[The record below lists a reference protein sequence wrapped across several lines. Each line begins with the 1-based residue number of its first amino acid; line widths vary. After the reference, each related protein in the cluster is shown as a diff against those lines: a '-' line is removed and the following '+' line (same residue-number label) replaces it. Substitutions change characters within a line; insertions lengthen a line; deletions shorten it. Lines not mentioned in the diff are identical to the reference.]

1 MMAASGVPARRQ
13 PGFTLIELVIAIT
26 LMGLTLVALYS
37 GLRLGL
43 NSWNSGEQHAE
54 TINHL
59 RATQEFL
66 RRQLAQSMTVYQTN
80 EQQEQTVVFSGGPDR
95 IEFVAP
101 MMIHL
106 GQGGLYRIRVEA
118 RDGRLWLRWRRYV
131 RNDPEAGEEQERVLL
146 DQVSAVEWAYFGTD
160 PEDQSGQKPQNP
172 PRWRSEW
179 TIAEHRPLLVRL
191 TLNLGGQPWPDL
203 VAALVEGP
211 QGSSQIVSSG
221 PQW

>member
-1 MMAASGVPARRQ
+1 MTEAIGVPARRQ
-13 PGFTLIELVIAIT
+13 TGFTLIELVIAIT

-54 TINHL
+54 AINHL
-59 RATQEFL
+59 RAAQEFL

-101 MMIHL
+101 MLTHL
-106 GQGGLYRIRVEA
+106 GQGGLYRVRVETA
-118 RDGRLWLRWRRYV
+118 DGRLWLRWRVYV
-131 RNDPEAGEEQERVLL
+131 RDDPEAGELQETVLL
-146 DQVSAVEWAYFGTD
+146 NKVSSVEWAYFGTD
-160 PEDQSGQKPQNP
+160 PEDQSRPKPQNP

-179 TIAEHRPLLVRL
+179 TITGHRPLLVRL

-203 VAALVEGP
+203 VASLVEGP
-211 QGSSQIVSSG
+211 QR
-221 PQW
+221 